1 MIKNLLARLLANL
14 KPGNLGLRP
23 HTLSANFAPDS
34 LIAHRNQHNLLERS
48 ILHLAPGEAAYLIIN
63 GQYTPVYEAGDYPL
77 DPDNIPQTETAD
89 ILYLNTAATARR
101 PWQSAYQPSQ
111 RRLDQPLAG
120 QYTLSIHDPETVC
133 RTIIENQTLELD
145 DDYLDQIISYTIDQS
160 LIHEQVSADDI
171 DYQTEALQNFLKAW
185 LRPQLKPLGLTLHDL
200 RIARRA
206 NPPRPRLRP
215 RKRRPYRRQNRRTA
229 PQNRGA
235 APAARPG
242 QNLLPRPAR
251 PTNRP
256 AERQRHPETR
266 GRRPNTRQR
275 PALAKRH
282 DRLAARRRLQPLQL
296 GLNHKETPCPDA
308 TKHPNIHTH

>member
-34 LIAHRNQHNLLERS
+34 LIAHRSQHNLLERS

-111 RRLDQPLAG
+111 RRLDQPLTG

-200 RIARRA
+200 RIARRESA
-206 NPPRPRLRP
+206 APTAAKTAAPPPKPEAPRPKP
-215 RKRRPYRRQNRRTA
+215 EA
-229 PQNRGA
+229 
-235 APAARPG
+235 
-242 QNLLPRPAR
+242 PRPPLGQDKIFYRVQHGQQIGPLSA
-251 PTNRP
+251 NDIQKLVD
-256 AERQRHPETR
+256 EGQI
-266 GRRPNTRQR
+266 
-275 PALAKRH
+275 LAK
-282 DRLAARRRLQPLQL
+282 DLLWQKGMTAWLPA
-296 GLNHKETPCPDA
+296 DA
-308 TKHPNIHTH
+308 FNLFNWD

>member
-34 LIAHRNQHNLLERS
+34 LIAHRSQHNLLERS

-111 RRLDQPLAG
+111 RRLDQPLTG

-145 DDYLDQIISYTIDQS
+145 DDYLDQTLSYHIDQT
-160 LIHEQVSADDI
+160 LIHEQISADDI
-171 DYQTEALQNFLKAW
+171 DHQTEALQNFLKAR
-185 LRPQLKPLGLTLHDL
+185 LRPQLAQLGLTLHDL
-200 RIARRA
+200 RIARRTPSA
-206 NPPRPRLRP
+206 PP
-215 RKRRPYRRQNRRTA
+215 QSTH
-229 PQNRGA
+229 
-235 APAARPG
+235 
-242 QNLLPRPAR
+242 PAR
-251 PTNRP
+251 PAAASTTPAYARENTETTAPAPPAITTAKNDAPRP
-256 AERQRHPETR
+256 PLGQDKIYYRVHHGQQIGPLSALDIQKLIDEGQI
-266 GRRPNTRQR
+266 
-275 PALAKRH
+275 LAK
-282 DRLAARRRLQPLQL
+282 DLLWQKGMTAWLPA
-296 GLNHKETPCPDA
+296 DA
-308 TKHPNIHTH
+308 FNLFNWD

>member
-34 LIAHRNQHNLLERS
+34 LIAHRSQHNLLERS

-111 RRLDQPLAG
+111 RRLDQPLTG

-200 RIARRA
+200 RIARRTPGA
-206 NPPRPRLRP
+206 PP
-215 RKRRPYRRQNRRTA
+215 QSA
-229 PQNRGA
+229 H
-235 APAARPG
+235 
-242 QNLLPRPAR
+242 PAR
-251 PTNRP
+251 PAAASATPAYARENTETTAPASPAITTAKNDAPRP
-256 AERQRHPETR
+256 PLGQDKIFYRVHHGQQIGPLSANDIQKLVDEGQI
-266 GRRPNTRQR
+266 
-275 PALAKRH
+275 LAK
-282 DRLAARRRLQPLQL
+282 DLLWQKGMTAWLPA
-296 GLNHKETPCPDA
+296 DA
-308 TKHPNIHTH
+308 FNLFNWD

>member
-34 LIAHRNQHNLLERS
+34 LIAHRSQHNLLERS

-111 RRLDQPLAG
+111 RRLDQPLTG

-200 RIARRA
+200 RIARRTPGT
-206 NPPRPRLRP
+206 PP
-215 RKRRPYRRQNRRTA
+215 QSTH
-229 PQNRGA
+229 
-235 APAARPG
+235 
-242 QNLLPRPAR
+242 PAR
-251 PTNRP
+251 PAAASATPAYARENTETTAPAPPAITTAKNDAPRP
-256 AERQRHPETR
+256 PLGQDKIFYRVHHGQQIGPLSAIDVQKLIDEGQILMKDLLWQKGMTAWL
-266 GRRPNTRQR
+266 
-275 PALAKRH
+275 PA
-282 DRLAARRRLQPLQL
+282 
-296 GLNHKETPCPDA
+296 DA
-308 TKHPNIHTH
+308 FNLFNWD

>member
-34 LIAHRNQHNLLERS
+34 LIAHRSQHNLLERS

-111 RRLDQPLAG
+111 RRLDQPLTG

-145 DDYLDQIISYTIDQS
+145 DDYLDQIISY
-160 LIHEQVSADDI
+160 
-171 DYQTEALQNFLKAW
+171 KAW

-206 NPPRPRLRP
+206 NPPRPQP
-215 RKRRPYRRQNRRTA
+215 A
-229 PQNRGA
+229 PQPVATPAYARESA
-235 APAARPG
+235 APTAAKTAAPPPKPEA
-242 QNLLPRPAR
+242 PRPPLGQDKIFYRVQHGQQIGPLSA
-251 PTNRP
+251 NDIQKLVD
-256 AERQRHPETR
+256 EGQI
-266 GRRPNTRQR
+266 
-275 PALAKRH
+275 LAK
-282 DRLAARRRLQPLQL
+282 DLLWQKGMTAWLPA
-296 GLNHKETPCPDA
+296 DA
-308 TKHPNIHTH
+308 FNWD

>member
-34 LIAHRNQHNLLERS
+34 LIAHRSQHNLLERS

-111 RRLDQPLAG
+111 RRLDQPLTG

-185 LRPQLKPLGLTLHDL
+185 LRPQLKPLGQDKIFYRVQHGQQIGPLS
-200 RIARRA
+200 A
-206 NPPRPRLRP
+206 NDIQKLVDE
-215 RKRRPYRRQNRRTA
+215 
-229 PQNRGA
+229 
-235 APAARPG
+235 G
-242 QNLLPRPAR
+242 QI
-251 PTNRP
+251 
-256 AERQRHPETR
+256 
-266 GRRPNTRQR
+266 
-275 PALAKRH
+275 LAK
-282 DRLAARRRLQPLQL
+282 DLLWQKGMTAWLPA
-296 GLNHKETPCPDA
+296 DA
-308 TKHPNIHTH
+308 FNLFNWD

>member
-34 LIAHRNQHNLLERS
+34 LIAHRSQHNLLERS

-111 RRLDQPLAG
+111 RRLDQPLTG
-120 QYTLSIHDPETVC
+120 QYTLSIHAPETVC

-200 RIARRA
+200 RI
-206 NPPRPRLRP
+206 
-215 RKRRPYRRQNRRTA
+215 
-229 PQNRGA
+229 
-235 APAARPG
+235 
-242 QNLLPRPAR
+242 PRPAR
-251 PTNRP
+251 PTNRS

-282 DRLAARRRLQPLQL
+282 DRLAARRRFQPLQL

>member
-34 LIAHRNQHNLLERS
+34 LIAHRSQHNLLERS

-77 DPDNIPQTETAD
+77 DPDNIPQAETAD

-111 RRLDQPLAG
+111 RRLDQPLTG

-206 NPPRPRLRP
+206 NPPRPQPAPQPVATPAYARESAAP
-215 RKRRPYRRQNRRTA
+215 VAAEPATA
-229 PQNRGA
+229 PTA
-235 APAARPG
+235 AE
-242 QNLLPRPAR
+242 PRR
-251 PTNRP
+251 RRRHQ
-256 AERQRHPETR
+256 RQRQS
-266 GRRPNTRQR
+266 RRNP
-275 PALAKRH
+275 
-282 DRLAARRRLQPLQL
+282 DRASARRRPV
-296 GLNHKETPCPDA
+296 
-308 TKHPNIHTH
+308 

>member
-34 LIAHRNQHNLLERS
+34 LIAHRSQHNLLERS

-111 RRLDQPLAG
+111 RRLDQPLTG

-206 NPPRPRLRP
+206 NPPRLCP
-215 RKRRPYRRQNRRTA
+215 RKRCPGGCQNHRSRAKKRR
-229 PQNRGA
+229 A

-242 QNLLPRPAR
+242 QNLLPRPAW

-256 AERQRHPETR
+256 AERQRHPKTR
-266 GRRPNTRQR
+266 GRRPNTGQR

-282 DRLAARRRLQPLQL
+282 DRLAARRRLQPL
-296 GLNHKETPCPDA
+296 
-308 TKHPNIHTH
+308 

>member
-34 LIAHRNQHNLLERS
+34 LIAHRSQHNLLERS

-111 RRLDQPLAG
+111 RRLDQPLTG

-171 DYQTEALQNFLKAW
+171 DYQTEALQNFLKAR
-185 LRPQLKPLGLTLHDL
+185 LRPQLAQLGLTLHDL
-200 RIARRA
+200 RIARRTPSA
-206 NPPRPRLRP
+206 PP
-215 RKRRPYRRQNRRTA
+215 QSTH
-229 PQNRGA
+229 
-235 APAARPG
+235 
-242 QNLLPRPAR
+242 PAR
-251 PTNRP
+251 PAAASATPAYARENTETTAPAPPAITTAKNDAPRP
-256 AERQRHPETR
+256 PLGQDKIFYRVHHGQQIGPLSAIDVQKLIDEGQILMKDLLWQKGMT
-266 GRRPNTRQR
+266 TWL
-275 PALAKRH
+275 PA
-282 DRLAARRRLQPLQL
+282 
-296 GLNHKETPCPDA
+296 DA
-308 TKHPNIHTH
+308 FNLFNWD

>member
-34 LIAHRNQHNLLERS
+34 LIAHRSQHNLLERS

-111 RRLDQPLAG
+111 RRLDQPLTG

-200 RIARRA
+200 RIARRTPGA
-206 NPPRPRLRP
+206 PP
-215 RKRRPYRRQNRRTA
+215 QSA
-229 PQNRGA
+229 H
-235 APAARPG
+235 
-242 QNLLPRPAR
+242 PAR
-251 PTNRP
+251 PAAASATPAYARENTETTAPASPAITTAKNDAPRP
-256 AERQRHPETR
+256 PLGQDKIFYRVQHGQQIGPLSANDIQKLVDEGQI
-266 GRRPNTRQR
+266 
-275 PALAKRH
+275 LAK
-282 DRLAARRRLQPLQL
+282 DLLWQKGMTAWLPA
-296 GLNHKETPCPDA
+296 DA
-308 TKHPNIHTH
+308 FNLFNWD

>member
-34 LIAHRNQHNLLERS
+34 LIAHRSQHNLLERS

-111 RRLDQPLAG
+111 RRLDQPLTG
-120 QYTLSIHDPETVC
+120 QYTLSIHDPDTVC

-206 NPPRPRLRP
+206 NPPRPQP
-215 RKRRPYRRQNRRTA
+215 A
-229 PQNRGA
+229 PQPVATPAYARESA
-235 APAARPG
+235 APTATKTAAPPPKPEA
-242 QNLLPRPAR
+242 PRPPLGQDKIFYRVQHGQQIGPLSA
-251 PTNRP
+251 NDIQKLVD
-256 AERQRHPETR
+256 EGQI
-266 GRRPNTRQR
+266 
-275 PALAKRH
+275 LAK
-282 DRLAARRRLQPLQL
+282 DLLWQKGMTAWLPA
-296 GLNHKETPCPDA
+296 DA
-308 TKHPNIHTH
+308 FNLFNWD

>member
-34 LIAHRNQHNLLERS
+34 LIAHRSQHNLLERS

-111 RRLDQPLAG
+111 RRLDQPLTG

-171 DYQTEALQNFLKAW
+171 DYQTEALQNFLKAR
-185 LRPQLKPLGLTLHDL
+185 LRPQLAQLGLTLHDL
-200 RIARRA
+200 RIARRTPGA
-206 NPPRPRLRP
+206 PP
-215 RKRRPYRRQNRRTA
+215 QSA
-229 PQNRGA
+229 H
-235 APAARPG
+235 
-242 QNLLPRPAR
+242 PAR
-251 PTNRP
+251 PAAASATPAYARENTETTAPASPAITTAKNDAPRP
-256 AERQRHPETR
+256 PLGQDKIFYRVHHGQQIGPLSAIDVQKLIDEGQILMKDLLWQKGMTAWL
-266 GRRPNTRQR
+266 
-275 PALAKRH
+275 PA
-282 DRLAARRRLQPLQL
+282 
-296 GLNHKETPCPDA
+296 DA
-308 TKHPNIHTH
+308 FNLFNWD